1 MTGFRR
7 ALHGDAELR
16 LALALA
22 LWFLS
27 RLRFGFR
34 HEFWRQGG
42 VIQLHARWQPA
53 FRSRS
58 G

>member
-16 LALALA
+16 LALALS
-22 LWFLS
+22 FLS
-27 RLRFGFR
+27 RLQFGFR
-34 HEFWRQGG
+34 HEFWRPGG
-42 VIQLHARWQPA
+42 VIQLNAWWQPA

-58 G
+58 W